1 MARRRAGSG
10 EAFELGLDSF
20 TDIMTNVVAILIFLA
35 LIGLTSGGGVKFE
48 LGAPIVREPAPG
60 AKPFIFECRGDAVY
74 AVDLESI
81 QEQVKRAAEEI
92 EREPG
97 FAPESGFDRL
107 AKRRFEGPNHVAR
120 VKLEPQPH
128 LALEPKAGPTG
139 TPEARLEGEAEEF
152 LGRLATLDAKSRFV
166 FFYVRPDAFASF
178 RKARAI
184 AIARGFEV
192 GWQPLPEDRPLG
204 FVGQG
209 GIALSPQR

>member
-1 MARRRAGSG
+1 MARRRAGTG

-60 AKPFIFECRGDAVY
+60 AKPFIFECRGDAVF
-74 AVDLESI
+74 AVDLETI
-81 QEQVKRAAEEI
+81 QEQVKKAAQEVEK
-92 EREPG
+92 EPG
-97 FAPESGFDRL
+97 FTPESGFERL
-107 AKRRFEGPNHVAR
+107 AARRFEGPNHVAR
-120 VKLEPQPH
+120 IKLEPQPH
-128 LALEPKAGPTG
+128 LSLEPKTGPAG
-139 TPEARLEGEAEEF
+139 TPEARLEGAGEEF
-152 LGRLATLDAKSRFV
+152 LGRLGSLDPKARFV
-166 FFYVRPDAFASF
+166 YFYVRPDAFASF
-178 RKARAI
+178 RKARSV

-192 GWQPLPEDRPLG
+192 GWQPVPAERPLG